1 MVSTPMHINAE
12 MKILGLIWY
21 NFERF
26 QKILVNLKVTIKT
39 SLITFKKK
47 VKKNLKT
54 NKMVYILEI
63 NER

>member
-12 MKILGLIWY
+12 MKNLGLIWY